1 MSEQAI
7 VVGASGFIGRNVT
20 DALVAKGVEVIAVT
34 SRGGD
39 VPGAK
44 RTLPLIALAE
54 AQSVSKDAVLFHLA
68 ARRYDARTFAAE
80 QSAILADNVAITDA
94 VYGACVK
101 LGITEVRQASSCAV
115 HPARETLMRD
125 DRPLDLNAAP
135 HAGESFYAWS
145 KRWGEIAATLHAD
158 RFGISTLSFRLT
170 NPFGPYDSTDPG
182 AAHVA
187 AAFVMRA
194 LEPGEVFALRGAHVE
209 RDFLY
214 AGDVADVFVK
224 SLTLRGQTDA
234 LNLGR
239 GENTTLAELAETV
252 VVVAGGTKRIE
263 REEGATTGPAQ
274 RSADASR
281 VKAMF
286 GIEQWTSLR
295 DGLAK
300 TVEWYR
306 EHA

>member
-1 MSEQAI
+1 MADQAI
-7 VVGASGFIGRNVT
+7 VVGASGFIGRNVV

-39 VPGAK
+39 VPGAT
-44 RTLPLIALAE
+44 RTLPLIGLAE
-54 AQSVSKDAVLFHLA
+54 AIGISPDATLFHLA

-80 QSAILADNVAITDA
+80 QSAILADNVAITNA

-101 LGITEVRQASSCAV
+101 LGVTEVRQASSSAV
-115 HPARETLMRD
+115 HPVSETLMRD
-125 DRPLDLNAAP
+125 GAPLDLNAAP

-145 KRWGEIAATLHAD
+145 KRWGEIAAQLHAD

-170 NPFGPYDSTDPG
+170 NPFGPYDTTDPG

-209 RDFLY
+209 RDFIY
-214 AGDVADVFVK
+214 SGDVADVFVNSMGFK
-224 SLTLRGQTDA
+224 GQTDA

-252 VVVAGGTKRIE
+252 VDVAGGAKRIE
-263 REEGATTGPAQ
+263 REEGATSGPAQ
-274 RSADASR
+274 RSTDASR

-295 DGLAK
+295 DGLAQ

-306 EHA
+306 EQR